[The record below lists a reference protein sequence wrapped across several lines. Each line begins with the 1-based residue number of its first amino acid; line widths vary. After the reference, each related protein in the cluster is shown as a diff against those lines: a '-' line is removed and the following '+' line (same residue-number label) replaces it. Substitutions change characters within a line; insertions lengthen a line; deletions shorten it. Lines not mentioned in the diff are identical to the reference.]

1 MKRKEFVKA
10 SSLAIAGTILSPMT
24 SCLPKNTKE
33 TEQETILERRN
44 WGRNIIFK
52 AKNIEQP
59 TSVEELQELMRKVG
73 NKKGLGS
80 THSYNDIA
88 DSPMTQISL
97 RKLNKMISIDE
108 INSTVTIEGGIKYE
122 ELGPK
127 LYEKGFALHNL
138 ASLPQVTVAGACST
152 GTHGS
157 GTGNGSLATVVRE
170 MEICTSDGQLIN
182 LSRDNNQDKFDGM
195 VVSLGGLGM
204 ITRMVL
210 DIQPAYDARQDLFL
224 DLPLETVIENFDEI
238 MSSGY
243 SVSLFTKWQNDIVD
257 QVWIKRRVDQ
267 PIDDLG
273 TEFFG
278 GKMCQ
283 RNIHPIIE
291 LSAESCTDQMGKVGP
306 WYDRVPHFKINALP
320 SAWDELQSEFFVP
333 IAHAGDA
340 MRAIAKLGDKILP
353 YLYIS
358 EIRTIAADNLW
369 MSQFYKRESVAFHFT
384 WKSNWLEVQKLL
396 PEIEAALAPFDVRPH
411 WAKLYTINAKTIQ
424 ESYERFPDFLELLK
438 TYDPEGRFRNDYL
451 NRIIYS

>member
-1 MKRKEFVKA
+1 MKRKEFVKV
-10 SSLAIAGTILSPMT
+10 SSLVAAGTILSPMI
-24 SCLPKNTKE
+24 SCLSKKTKE
-33 TEQETILERRN
+33 MEQEIILERKN
-44 WGRNIIFK
+44 WGQNIIFK
-52 AKNIEQP
+52 AKNLEEPNSIEK
-59 TSVEELQELMRKVG
+59 LQELMRNGG

-80 THSYNDIA
+80 KHSYNDIA

-97 RKLNKMISIDE
+97 RKLNKIISIDE
-108 INSTVTIEGGIKYE
+108 TKSTVTIEGGIKYE
-122 ELGPK
+122 ELVPK

-157 GTGNGSLATVVRE
+157 GTGNGSLATVIRE
-170 MEICTSDGQLIN
+170 IEICKSNGQLVN
-182 LSRDNNQDKFDGM
+182 LSRDNNPDIFDGV

-224 DLPLETVIENFDEI
+224 DLPLETVVENFDEI

-257 QVWIKRRVDQ
+257 QVWIKRRIDQ
-267 PIDDLG
+267 PIEDLG
-273 TEFFG
+273 TEFFS

-283 RNIHPIIE
+283 RNIHPVIE
-291 LSAESCTDQMGKVGP
+291 FSAESCTDQMGKVGP
-306 WYDRVPHFKINALP
+306 WYDRLPHFKINAMPL
-320 SAWDELQSEFFVP
+320 AANELQSEFFVP

-340 MRAIAKLGDKILP
+340 MQAIAKLGNKILP
-353 YLYIS
+353 YLLIS

-384 WKSNWLEVQKLL
+384 WKPNWTGVQKLL
-396 PEIEAALAPFDVRPH
+396 PEIEAVLAPFDVRPH
-411 WAKLYTINAKTIQ
+411 WGKLYTINTKTIH
-424 ESYERFPDFLELLK
+424 ESYERFPDFLQLLK
-438 TYDPEGRFRNDYL
+438 TFDPDGRFRNDYL
-451 NRIIYS
+451 NRIIFS